1 MVLID
6 GKEVEIN
13 GTRFIIHKAPA
24 TVAYNAALEYGMG
37 QDNKDADAIMRAVYK
52 LMAYV
57 EIVLS
62 DEYKEKYPKLAE
74 YFDSYND
81 NISYEIPERIAE
93 YASWVLED
101 TFYEDAVY
109 RDLYRRGL

>member
-62 DEYKEKYPKLAE
+62 DDRKVMLNNQEIINQHIKDMDTLLQLQKEVVVVN
-74 YFDSYND
+74 F
-81 NISYEIPERIAE
+81 
-93 YASWVLED
+93 
-101 TFYEDAVY
+101 TFSAKENH
-109 RDLYRRGL
+109 

>member
-13 GTRFIIHKAPA
+13 GVKFIIHKAPA

-62 DEYKEKYPKLAE
+62 DDRKVMLNNQEIINQHIKDMDTLLQLQKEVVVVN
-74 YFDSYND
+74 F
-81 NISYEIPERIAE
+81 
-93 YASWVLED
+93 
-101 TFYEDAVY
+101 TFSAKENH
-109 RDLYRRGL
+109 

>member
-1 MVLID
+1 MVFID

-13 GTRFIIHKAPA
+13 GMRFIIHKAPA

-57 EIVLS
+57 EIVLP
-62 DEYKEKYPKLAE
+62 DDRKVVLNNQEIINQHIQDMETLLKLQKEVVVVNFTSSTKESL
-74 YFDSYND
+74 
-81 NISYEIPERIAE
+81 
-93 YASWVLED
+93 
-101 TFYEDAVY
+101 
-109 RDLYRRGL
+109 

>member
-1 MVLID
+1 MVFLE

-13 GTRFIIHKAPA
+13 GMKFIVHKAPA

-57 EIVLS
+57 EIVLPDDRKVLLS
-62 DEYKEKYPKLAE
+62 NQEIINQHIHDMETLLKLQKEAV
-74 YFDSYND
+74 
-81 NISYEIPERIAE
+81 NINFTSLPTENH
-93 YASWVLED
+93 
-101 TFYEDAVY
+101 
-109 RDLYRRGL
+109 